1 MKITQILFQ
10 FFPPRIESS
19 HWTRVVPFY
28 FIFSPFIFFCEKDR
42 FLFRPKVIPEN
53 GKRERERDA
62 EEKGMRTYRER
73 KELREET
80 VKGDF
85 E

>member
-1 MKITQILFQ
+1 M
-10 FFPPRIESS
+10 E
-19 HWTRVVPFY
+19 
-28 FIFSPFIFFCEKDR
+28 
-42 FLFRPKVIPEN
+42 
-53 GKRERERDA
+53 ERERDA